1 MKLSFLKGIL
11 FGALAGI
18 LLAPRSGRETREEIK
33 KTYEEITDR
42 ITEELAR
49 LKEVTVETYSQ
60 VVHSVVNVYLE
71 TKKITAKEAEQI
83 ITELKEGYDKIRFAH
98 QEGIKREEKSA

>member
-1 MKLSFLKGIL
+1 MKLSFLKGVL

-18 LLAPRSGRETREEIK
+18 FLAPRSGRETREEIK
-33 KTYEEITDR
+33 KTYAEITDR

-49 LKEVTVETYSQ
+49 LKEVTSDTYNQ
-60 VVHSVVNVYLE
+60 VVHSVVNIYLE

-83 ITELKEGYDKIRFAH
+83 IAELKEGYDKIRFAH
-98 QEGIKREEKSA
+98 QEGIKKEEKSA